1 MEKAKKFKM
10 TKKEM
15 VVKKGKDY
23 TVLYQIRALIDIP
36 PHGVKAGDYGG
47 YVQSEEMLS
56 HEGSAWVKGGARLSG
71 KESVIE
77 GDVLIEQSSR
87 VHNSQL
93 YGTVIVTDSAEVT
106 NTYLRGENVLLN
118 GKAQVIGSEIRA
130 TNMHMTGNT
139 KLVNVFADRE
149 MTNFQMTDNAN
160 IENNKEMNIGGDN
173 ISLSG
178 NVHVKNANNLI
189 GDNIHLS
196 GSALITDSSEIH
208 GDNVTIKDNA
218 VLIGVSLYNNVTVQE
233 CVRLYCSAYHHF
245 GGIQDAVFKGD
256 SEIDVT
262 TL

>member
-47 YVQSEEMLS
+47 YIQSEEMLS

-77 GDVLIEQSSR
+77 GDVLIEQSAR

-93 YGTVIVTDSAEVT
+93 DGTVIVTDYAEVT
-106 NTYLRGENVLLN
+106 DTYLRGENVLLN
-118 GKAQVIGSEIRA
+118 GKAQMVGSEIRA
-130 TNMHMTGNT
+130 TNMHMTGNA

-149 MTNFQMTDNAN
+149 MTNFQMTDNAK
-160 IENNKEMNIGGDN
+160 IENKDEMNIGGEN
-173 ISLSG
+173 ISISG
-178 NVHVKNANNLI
+178 NVQMKDARLLI
-189 GDNIHLS
+189 GDNIYLS
-196 GSALITDSSEIH
+196 GNVIVDKGSRIQGSNIIIQDSAVVRGVNLY
-208 GDNVTIKDNA
+208 GDI
-218 VLIGVSLYNNVTVQE
+218 TVQE
-233 CVRLYCSAYHHF
+233 CVTLFCSANYHLA
-245 GGIQDAVFKGD
+245 GIRDATFQGD
-256 SEIDVT
+256 LKIDVE